1 MSSGL
6 QHSLCLV
13 ASKLRCAFEQ
23 VIPSKEEDLD
33 AHCKQRA
40 PLLLIVACDVES

>member
-1 MSSGL
+1 MNSWL
-6 QHSLCLV
+6 QHSLCSV

-23 VIPSKEEDLD
+23 AIPSKEEDLD
-33 AHCKQRA
+33 AHCKEGA